1 MTWNR
6 RSMAIGSFFSGQI
19 LAKFGWP
26 MINEV
31 MLAFVFAA
39 ALVSLLLGTQR
50 ARLA

>member
-1 MTWNR
+1 
-6 RSMAIGSFFSGQI
+6 MAIGSFFSGQI
-19 LAKFGWP
+19 LKFGWP